1 MGEHLSTRGGG
12 GGLLV
17 LSLLE
22 LVPVLVAPLPNSLWL
37 GAQTAAGY
45 TSAEIGKKGRKKLQ

>member
-1 MGEHLSTRGGG
+1 M
-12 GGLLV
+12 LV